1 MGDLE
6 EQMKQME
13 EEDEREQA
21 LLRNRINQLETE
33 IEQFN
38 QSVLSWREKY
48 HELETRF
55 AKESD
60 IRRDLEKELEDLKKG
75 KLCSTEAISLPQRIP
90 SHQPQDRGISD
101 EVFKNPNS
109 INDDEE
115 VPMGCGNCSK
125 NSRCECIEQAFD
137 LGNLDTD
144 ILLPPSKRPLS
155 PISTSHNKRPRQDS
169 WDTEQ
174 DLENTEIDFTARYS
188 RQPVANIGSS
198 DQNPSAVAL
207 DSCGFCQ
214 DNNLCIC
221 AQFGVNLPVQNSLES
236 NRNIQTPGLA
246 AALKEPPSEKSARM
260 TGPGT
265 CAQCLA
271 DPTSALFC
279 KSLAASRSDP
289 FKPNTPLS
297 NGYQPHNPKPSSNQN
312 PFASSTPVG
321 EGSERLTCA
330 DAFKTL
336 SQHPA
341 FDQAS
346 KELKTWVPH
355 LSTGLAGL
363 QPTRMEV
370 DALSV
375 MGVLKFFDRRFGRG
389 V

>member
-1 MGDLE
+1 
-6 EQMKQME
+6 MKQME
-13 EEDEREQA
+13 EEDEREQT
-21 LLRNRINQLETE
+21 LLRSRIKHLELQV
-33 IEQFN
+33 EQFN

-48 HELETRF
+48 QELETRC

-60 IRRDLEKELEDLKKG
+60 IRKELERELEDLKRG
-75 KLCSTEAISLPQRIP
+75 KSCSTEAISLPPRILD
-90 SHQPQDRGISD
+90 HNPQIRGMCDESLKNSD
-101 EVFKNPNS
+101 S
-109 INDDEE
+109 INDDDE

-125 NSRCECIEQAFD
+125 HSRCECIEQAFD
-137 LGNLDTD
+137 LGNLGTN

-155 PISTSHNKRPRQDS
+155 PLSMSHKKRPRQDS

-174 DLENTEIDFTARYS
+174 DVENTEIDFTAQYS
-188 RQPVANIGSS
+188 RKTMANIGNSG
-198 DQNPSAVAL
+198 QNQPTIAV

-214 DNNLCIC
+214 DNTLCIC
-221 AQFGVNLPVQNSLES
+221 AQLAVDLPLQNSLNS
-236 NRNIQTPGLA
+236 TRNIPRPGLTESS
-246 AALKEPPSEKSARM
+246 KELSSEKSAQM

-279 KSLAASRSDP
+279 KSLAASRSDQFEP
-289 FKPNTPLS
+289 TSSVS
-297 NGYQPHNPKPSSNQN
+297 NGYQPDNPKSSRNQN
-312 PFASSTPVG
+312 PSASAIPAGDGFES
-321 EGSERLTCA
+321 LTCA

-346 KELKTWVPH
+346 KELKTWVPQ
-355 LSTGLAGL
+355 LSTGRDGL

-370 DALSV
+370 DAVSV

-389 V
+389 D

>member
-21 LLRNRINQLETE
+21 LLRSRINQLESE
-33 IEQFN
+33 VEQFN

-48 HELETRF
+48 EELETSY

-60 IRRDLEKELEDLKKG
+60 LRKDLEKELEDLKRG
-75 KLCSTEAISLPQRIP
+75 KPCSTEAISLPQRILN
-90 SHQPQDRGISD
+90 HYPQDRGPSD
-101 EVFKNPNS
+101 ESFENS
-109 INDDEE
+109 NRTNDDDE

-137 LGNLDTD
+137 LGDLGTE
-144 ILLPPSKRPLS
+144 ILLPPSKRPMS
-155 PISTSHNKRPRQDS
+155 PISISKNKRPRQDS

-174 DLENTEIDFTARYS
+174 DVENTEIDFTAQYS
-188 RQPVANIGSS
+188 RQPVANIANSG
-198 DQNPSAVAL
+198 QNQSVVAV

-214 DNNLCIC
+214 DNTLCIC
-221 AQFGVNLPVQNSLES
+221 AQLAVDLPAQNSLDS
-236 NRNIQTPGLA
+236 TRNIQTPGRTT
-246 AALKEPPSEKSARM
+246 ALKEPPLEKRAHM

-289 FKPNTPLS
+289 FEPNTPVS
-297 NGYQPHNPKPSSNQN
+297 NGYQPHNPKSSRNQN
-312 PFASSTPVG
+312 PFATATSAG
-321 EGSERLTCA
+321 DGLERLTCA

-346 KELKTWVPH
+346 KELKTWVPQ
-355 LSTGLAGL
+355 LSMGHGGL

-370 DALSV
+370 DAVSV

-389 V
+389 D

>member
-21 LLRNRINQLETE
+21 LLRNRINQLESE
-33 IEQFN
+33 VEQFN
-38 QSVLSWREKY
+38 QSVLLWREKY
-48 HELETRF
+48 QELGTRY

-60 IRRDLEKELEDLKKG
+60 IRRDLEKELEDLRRG
-75 KLCSTEAISLPQRIP
+75 KPCSTEAISLSRRIP
-90 SHQPQDRGISD
+90 NHHPQDRGMSD
-101 EVFKNPNS
+101 EALKTPNS

-115 VPMGCGNCSK
+115 VPMGCGNCSI

-137 LGNLDTD
+137 LGNLGND

-155 PISTSHNKRPRQDS
+155 PISISHNKRPRQDS
-169 WDTEQ
+169 WDAEQ
-174 DLENTEIDFTARYS
+174 DVENTEIDFTARYS
-188 RQPVANIGSS
+188 RQPVANTGNSG
-198 DQNPSAVAL
+198 QNQSAVAA

-214 DNNLCIC
+214 DNTICIC
-221 AQFGVNLPVQNSLES
+221 AQFAVDLPSQNSLES
-236 NRNIQTPGLA
+236 TRNIQRPRLTA
-246 AALKEPPSEKSARM
+246 VLKETPLEKSARL

-271 DPTSALFC
+271 DPASALFC
-279 KSLAASRSDP
+279 KSLAASRSD
-289 FKPNTPLS
+289 FFESNTPLS
-297 NGYQPHNPKPSSNQN
+297 NEYQPHNPKSSSNQN
-312 PFASSTPVG
+312 PFASSKSG
-321 EGSERLTCA
+321 RDGSERLTCA

-346 KELKTWVPH
+346 KELKTWVPQ
-355 LSTGLAGL
+355 LSTGLGGL

-370 DALSV
+370 DAVSV

>member
-21 LLRNRINQLETE
+21 LLRSRINQLESE
-33 IEQFN
+33 VEQFN

-48 HELETRF
+48 QELETRC
-55 AKESD
+55 AKESAV
-60 IRRDLEKELEDLKKG
+60 RKDLEKELEDLKRG
-75 KLCSTEAISLPQRIP
+75 KPYSTEAIQIGGICDESL
-90 SHQPQDRGISD
+90 
-101 EVFKNPNS
+101 KNSNS
-109 INDDEE
+109 INDDDE

-137 LGNLDTD
+137 LGNLGTD
-144 ILLPPSKRPLS
+144 ILLSPSKRPLS
-155 PISTSHNKRPRQDS
+155 PLSISHKKRPRQDS

-174 DLENTEIDFTARYS
+174 DVENIEIDFTAQYS
-188 RQPVANIGSS
+188 RKPVANIGNSG
-198 DQNPSAVAL
+198 QNQPAVVV

-214 DNNLCIC
+214 DSTLCIC
-221 AQFGVNLPVQNSLES
+221 AQLAVALPVQNSLDS
-236 NRNIQTPGLA
+236 TGNIPRPGLTA
-246 AALKEPPSEKSARM
+246 TSKELPSEKSAYM

-279 KSLAASRSDP
+279 KSLAASRSDQVEP
-289 FKPNTPLS
+289 TTSVS
-297 NGYQPHNPKPSSNQN
+297 NGYQPQNPKSSRNQN
-312 PFASSTPVG
+312 PFAPATSAGDGLES
-321 EGSERLTCA
+321 LTCA

-346 KELKTWVPH
+346 KELKTWVPQ
-355 LSTGLAGL
+355 LSTGLDGL

-370 DALSV
+370 DAVSV

-389 V
+389 D

>member
-13 EEDEREQA
+13 EEDEKEQA
-21 LLRNRINQLETE
+21 LLRNRINQLESE
-33 IEQFN
+33 VEQFN

-48 HELETRF
+48 QELETRH

-60 IRRDLEKELEDLKKG
+60 IRRDLEKELVDLKKG
-75 KLCSTEAISLPQRIP
+75 KPCSAEAIRLPQPI
-90 SHQPQDRGISD
+90 SNHHPQDRGISD
-101 EVFKNPNS
+101 EALKNPNS
-109 INDDEE
+109 IIDAED

-137 LGNLDTD
+137 LGNLGTD

-174 DLENTEIDFTARYS
+174 EVENTEIDFTARYS
-188 RQPVANIGSS
+188 RQPVVNIGNSG
-198 DQNPSAVAL
+198 QNPSAVTM

-214 DNNLCIC
+214 DNTLCIC
-221 AQFGVNLPVQNSLES
+221 AQFAVDLPVQNSLETK
-236 NRNIQTPGLA
+236 NIQRPGLTV
-246 AALKEPPSEKSARM
+246 ALKEPPLEKSARM

-279 KSLAASRSDP
+279 KSLAASRSGP

-297 NGYQPHNPKPSSNQN
+297 NGYQPHNPKSFSNQN
-312 PFASSTPVG
+312 PFASSTSLG

-346 KELKTWVPH
+346 RELKTWVPQ
-355 LSTGLAGL
+355 LSTDLGGL

-370 DALSV
+370 DAVSV

>member
-21 LLRNRINQLETE
+21 LLRNRISQLESE
-33 IEQFN
+33 VEQFN

-48 HELETRF
+48 QELETRY

-60 IRRDLEKELEDLKKG
+60 IRKDLEKELEDLKRG
-75 KLCSTEAISLPQRIP
+75 KPCSTEAISLPQRIP
-90 SHQPQDRGISD
+90 NHHLQNRGISD
-101 EVFKNPNS
+101 EALENPNS

-137 LGNLDTD
+137 LGNLGTD

-155 PISTSHNKRPRQDS
+155 TLSTSRNKRPRQDS

-174 DLENTEIDFTARYS
+174 DVENTEIDFTARYS
-188 RQPVANIGSS
+188 RQPVANIGHSGH
-198 DQNPSAVAL
+198 NPSTVAV

-214 DNNLCIC
+214 DNTLCIC
-221 AQFGVNLPVQNSLES
+221 AQFAVDLPVQNSLES
-236 NRNIQTPGLA
+236 TRKIQRPGLT
-246 AALKEPPSEKSARM
+246 AALKEPPLKKSARM
-260 TGPGT
+260 NGPGT
-265 CAQCLA
+265 CEQCLA

-279 KSLAASRSDP
+279 KSLAASRSDT
-289 FKPNTPLS
+289 FEPNTPVS
-297 NGYQPHNPKPSSNQN
+297 NGYQRHDPKSSSNQN
-312 PFASSTPVG
+312 PFGSSISVG

-346 KELKTWVPH
+346 KELKTWVPQ
-355 LSTGLAGL
+355 LSTGLGGL

-370 DALSV
+370 DAVSV

>member
-13 EEDEREQA
+13 EEDEREQS
-21 LLRNRINQLETE
+21 LLRNRINHLESE
-33 IEQFN
+33 VEQFN

-48 HELETRF
+48 QELETRY

-60 IRRDLEKELEDLKKG
+60 VRKDLEKELEDLKRG
-75 KLCSTEAISLPQRIP
+75 KPCSTEAISLPQQILN
-90 SHQPQDRGISD
+90 HHAQNRGISD
-101 EVFKNPNS
+101 ESLKNSNS
-109 INDDEE
+109 INDDDE

-137 LGNLDTD
+137 LGNLGTD
-144 ILLPPSKRPLS
+144 ILLPSSKRPLS
-155 PISTSHNKRPRQDS
+155 PISILHNKRPRQDP

-174 DLENTEIDFTARYS
+174 DVEDTEIDFTAQYS
-188 RQPVANIGSS
+188 RQPVAKIGNSV
-198 DQNPSAVAL
+198 QNQSAIAV

-214 DNNLCIC
+214 DNTLCIC
-221 AQFGVNLPVQNSLES
+221 AQLAVDLPVQNTLDSTG
-236 NRNIQTPGLA
+236 NIQRPGLTE
-246 AALKEPPSEKSARM
+246 ALKELPLEKSGHM

-289 FKPNTPLS
+289 FGPNTPVS
-297 NGYQPHNPKPSSNQN
+297 NGYQLHNPKSSRNQN
-312 PFASSTPVG
+312 PFASAASAG
-321 EGSERLTCA
+321 DDLERLTCA

-346 KELKTWVPH
+346 KELKTWVPQ
-355 LSTGLAGL
+355 LSTGRGRL

-370 DALSV
+370 DAVSV

-389 V
+389 D

>member
-13 EEDEREQA
+13 EEEEREQT
-21 LLRNRINQLETE
+21 LLRNRIKQLELE
-33 IEQFN
+33 VEQFN

-48 HELETRF
+48 QELETRC

-60 IRRDLEKELEDLKKG
+60 IRKDLEKELEDLKRG
-75 KLCSTEAISLPQRIP
+75 KPCSTDAISLPPRILD
-90 SHQPQDRGISD
+90 HNPQIRGICDESLKNSD
-101 EVFKNPNS
+101 S
-109 INDDEE
+109 INDDDE

-137 LGNLDTD
+137 LGNLGTD

-155 PISTSHNKRPRQDS
+155 PLSMSHKKRPRQDS
-169 WDTEQ
+169 WDTEH
-174 DLENTEIDFTARYS
+174 DVENTEIDFTAQYS
-188 RQPVANIGSS
+188 RKPVANIE
-198 DQNPSAVAL
+198 NPGQSQPTIAV

-214 DNNLCIC
+214 DNTLCIC
-221 AQFGVNLPVQNSLES
+221 AQLAVELPLQNSFNS
-236 NRNIQTPGLA
+236 TRNIPRPGLTESS
-246 AALKEPPSEKSARM
+246 KELPSEKSAQM

-279 KSLAASRSDP
+279 KSLAASRSDQFEP
-289 FKPNTPLS
+289 TSSVS
-297 NGYQPHNPKPSSNQN
+297 NEYQPENPKSSRNQN
-312 PFASSTPVG
+312 PFASATSAG
-321 EGSERLTCA
+321 DGLQSLTCA

-346 KELKTWVPH
+346 KELKTWVPQ
-355 LSTGLAGL
+355 LSTGRDGL

-370 DALSV
+370 DAVSV

-389 V
+389 D

>member
-13 EEDEREQA
+13 EEDEKEQA
-21 LLRNRINQLETE
+21 LLRNRINQLESE
-33 IEQFN
+33 VEQFN

-48 HELETRF
+48 QELEIHC
-55 AKESD
+55 AKESE
-60 IRRDLEKELEDLKKG
+60 IRRDLEKELQDLKREKP
-75 KLCSTEAISLPQRIP
+75 CSTEAVSLPQRI
-90 SHQPQDRGISD
+90 SDHHPQDCGISD
-101 EVFKNPNS
+101 QAFKNSNS
-109 INDDEE
+109 INDAED

-137 LGNLDTD
+137 LGNLGTD

-155 PISTSHNKRPRQDS
+155 PTSTSHNKRPRQDS

-174 DLENTEIDFTARYS
+174 DVENIEIDFTARYS
-188 RQPVANIGSS
+188 RQPVANIGNSG
-198 DQNPSAVAL
+198 QNPSAVAM

-214 DNNLCIC
+214 ENTLCIC
-221 AQFGVNLPVQNSLES
+221 AQFAVDLPMQNSLQS
-236 NRNIQTPGLA
+236 KNIQRPGLTV
-246 AALKEPPSEKSARM
+246 ALKESPLEKNARM

-279 KSLAASRSDP
+279 KSLAASRSDH
-289 FKPNTPLS
+289 FETNTPLS
-297 NGYQPHNPKPSSNQN
+297 NGYQPHNPKSYNNQN
-312 PFASSTPVG
+312 PFGSSTSLG
-321 EGSERLTCA
+321 ESSERLTCA

-346 KELKTWVPH
+346 RELKTWVPQ
-355 LSTGLAGL
+355 LSTGLGGL

-370 DALSV
+370 DAVSV

-389 V
+389 N

>member
-21 LLRNRINQLETE
+21 LLRSRINQLESE
-33 IEQFN
+33 VEQFN

-48 HELETRF
+48 QELETRC
-55 AKESD
+55 AKESAV
-60 IRRDLEKELEDLKKG
+60 RKDLEVELEDLKRG
-75 KLCSTEAISLPQRIP
+75 KPYSTEAIQIGGICDESL
-90 SHQPQDRGISD
+90 
-101 EVFKNPNS
+101 KNSNS
-109 INDDEE
+109 INDDDE

-137 LGNLDTD
+137 LGNLGTD

-155 PISTSHNKRPRQDS
+155 PLSTSHKKRPRQDS

-174 DLENTEIDFTARYS
+174 DVENTEIDFTAQYS
-188 RQPVANIGSS
+188 RKPVANIGNSG
-198 DQNPSAVAL
+198 QNQPAVAV

-214 DNNLCIC
+214 DNTLCIC
-221 AQFGVNLPVQNSLES
+221 AQLAVGLPVQNSLDS
-236 NRNIQTPGLA
+236 AGNIPRPGLTA
-246 AALKEPPSEKSARM
+246 TSKELPSEKSAYM

-279 KSLAASRSDP
+279 KSLAASRSDQVEP
-289 FKPNTPLS
+289 TTSDS
-297 NGYQPHNPKPSSNQN
+297 NGYQPQNPKSSRNQN
-312 PFASSTPVG
+312 PFAPATSAGDGLES
-321 EGSERLTCA
+321 LTCA

-346 KELKTWVPH
+346 KELKTWVPQ
-355 LSTGLAGL
+355 LSTGLDGL

-370 DALSV
+370 DAVSV

-389 V
+389 E

>member
-13 EEDEREQA
+13 EEDEREQS
-21 LLRNRINQLETE
+21 LLRNRINHLESE
-33 IEQFN
+33 VEQFN

-48 HELETRF
+48 QELETRY

-60 IRRDLEKELEDLKKG
+60 VRKDLEKELEDLKRG
-75 KLCSTEAISLPQRIP
+75 KPCSTEAISLPQRILN
-90 SHQPQDRGISD
+90 HHAQDRGISD
-101 EVFKNPNS
+101 ESLKNSNS
-109 INDDEE
+109 VNDDDE

-137 LGNLDTD
+137 LGNLGTD

-155 PISTSHNKRPRQDS
+155 PVSILHNKRPRQDP

-174 DLENTEIDFTARYS
+174 DVEDTEIDFTAQYS
-188 RQPVANIGSS
+188 RQPIAKIGNPG
-198 DQNPSAVAL
+198 QNQSAIAV

-214 DNNLCIC
+214 DNTLCIC
-221 AQFGVNLPVQNSLES
+221 AQLAVDLPMQNTLDSTG
-236 NRNIQTPGLA
+236 NIQRPGLT
-246 AALKEPPSEKSARM
+246 AALKEPPLEKSGHM

-289 FKPNTPLS
+289 FGPNIPVS
-297 NGYQPHNPKPSSNQN
+297 NGYQLHNPKSSRNQN
-312 PFASSTPVG
+312 PFASAASAG
-321 EGSERLTCA
+321 DDLERLTCA

-346 KELKTWVPH
+346 KELKTWVPQ
-355 LSTGLAGL
+355 LSTGRDGL

-370 DALSV
+370 DAVSV

-389 V
+389 D